1 MNAVAKFDLPSF
13 RRRKTPVF
21 AFGKNRYY
29 KNIIVNVKSKRN

>member
-21 AFGKNRYY
+21 TLGKNRCY
-29 KNIIVNVKSKRN
+29 KNIIVNVKGKRN